1 VNARGRVAG
10 ALLLAKFENKKYFK
24 QEYCEWLATVR
35 RDFYHAQLA
44 FRKSKIKLNLLNLYD
59 HF

>member
-10 ALLLAKFENKKYFK
+10 ALLFAKLENKKYFK

-35 RDFYHAQLA
+35 CELLPRSAC
-44 FRKSKIKLNLLNLYD
+44 FRQV
-59 HF
+59 